1 MSFNHDVFSNILK
14 ITNFIPIHKN
24 GDKLDCNNYRPVS
37 LLSNSKVNEESIHIC
52 LRNFLMKKSSYCV
65 INLASEMDAL
75 LTILPLVYQN

>member
-14 ITNFIPIHKN
+14 IKNFIPIHKN
-24 GDKLDCNNYRPVS
+24 GDKLDCKNYRPIS
-37 LLSNSKVNEESIHIC
+37 LLSNSKINEESIHIC

-75 LTILPLVYQN
+75 LTILILVYQN